1 MDFNN
6 PKKKKEEEN
15 QPKKE
20 KKKEKKS
27 NILSDEELIELF
39 ADEEIT
45 HIIELPLF
53 PSDFYHIQGG
63 KRISAEEVNLW
74 IEECVLF
81 LEQEQDEFICTA
93 QSGDTK
99 VMVMRIF
106 EDAEMYHYIVEV
118 YKERY
123 SIEIAPEEM

>member
-6 PKKKKEEEN
+6 PKKKKEETN
-15 QPKKE
+15 KNKE
-20 KKKEKKS
+20 KKKEKKQ

-39 ADEEIT
+39 ASEEIT
-45 HIIELPLF
+45 HIIELPLY
-53 PSDFYHIQGG
+53 PNDFYHFQGG
-63 KRISAEEVNLW
+63 KQISEEEINMW
-74 IEECVLF
+74 IEECVLY

-99 VMVMRIF
+99 VMVMRVF
-106 EDAEMYHYIVEV
+106 EDAEMYHYIIEV
-118 YKERY
+118 YKDRY

>member
-6 PKKKKEEEN
+6 PKKKKVEET
-15 QPKKE
+15 PKQDAKQE
-20 KKKEKKS
+20 KS

-39 ADEEIT
+39 ADEDIT
-45 HIIELPLF
+45 HIIELPMY
-53 PSDFYHIQGG
+53 PQDFYHFQGG
-63 KRISAEEVNLW
+63 KRITNEEINMW

-93 QSGDTK
+93 QSGDVK

-106 EDAEMYHYIVEV
+106 DDAEMYHYLVEV

-123 SIEIAPEEM
+123 SIEITPEEI